1 MIALTPAL
9 AVRSSEI
16 RIGSYWTFA
25 ICKQQH
31 EVQRGHEDKHDMKLA
46 FRGLT
51 IEQGTLTIHS
61 GLKFKAEGVK
71 TQETDRGAWPL

>member
-1 MIALTPAL
+1 
-9 AVRSSEI
+9 
-16 RIGSYWTFA
+16 
-25 ICKQQH
+25 
-31 EVQRGHEDKHDMKLA
+31 MKLA

-71 TQETDRGAWPL
+71 TQETDGGAWPL